1 MYPCKLLEK
10 IGQLKMKSLNG
21 KNRTTDVKTVA
32 KYTLN

>member
-21 KNRTTDVKTVA
+21 KNRTTDVVVIEQL
-32 KYTLN
+32 Y